1 MSSEENSRN
10 QASPD
15 LTLADALAAVQA
27 ADLPERRR
35 QEMASAL
42 RTISRA
48 LGKPLERIP
57 ARPRLL
63 AERLKLIAP
72 SAIGISRRRLNN
84 VRSLTQ
90 ASLILVQSMAPGRH
104 LNQLLPGW
112 QRLSDQLP
120 SDSVKRSVSRLMRF
134 CSARDIEPETIT
146 EETLQLFR
154 EYLDDTLK
162 IPHKVLSITARGWRQ
177 AQNAVTDWPKAKL
190 EIPDR
195 RKFWTLPFAAFPES
209 LSRDCEVWLNKLAGR
224 DLLDETTFR
233 PVCAATL
240 ALRQRQI
247 RCFAS
252 ALALH
257 GRDPKTIRC
266 LGDLVEIG
274 SFKDGLRFLLA
285 RRGGKATSAIVDLA
299 TCLKAIA
306 RHHVH
311 VDVGHINQ
319 MGSIIRRLAGG
330 LTGGLTAI
338 NRKRLQAFD
347 DPEKVQTFLMLPE
360 KLMAS
365 AKKNRNRTAGA
376 RLAQTAA
383 AIEILLM
390 APLRIK
396 NLANLDLERN
406 LVRFGDELHIV
417 IEPDE
422 VKNRH
427 PLQFPLPPKSAFLI
441 DNYVREYRPTLAMRD
456 NAALFPGR
464 TSGPKRQQV
473 LGKQIS
479 RSIYCYTG
487 LEVNPHLFRHIAA
500 KLFLDANPGSYEV
513 VRRVLG
519 HQSMKTTLSFYTGLE
534 HAAAARHFDANILR
548 LRRRRRKLKRNRK
561 RPKKD

>member
-1 MSSEENSRN
+1 MSSEVNSRN
-10 QASPD
+10 QASFD

-42 RTISRA
+42 RTIARA

-72 SAIGISRRRLNN
+72 GAIGISRRRLNN

-90 ASLILVQSMAPGRH
+90 ASLMLLQPMAPGRH
-104 LNQLLPGW
+104 VNKLLPGW

-120 SDSVKRSVSRLMRF
+120 SDPVKRSVSRLMRF
-134 CSARDIEPETIT
+134 CSARDIEPETFT
-146 EETLQLFR
+146 EETFQLFR
-154 EYLDDTLK
+154 EYLDDSLK
-162 IPHKVLSITARGWRQ
+162 IPHKVLSVTARGWRQ
-177 AQNAVTDWPKAKL
+177 AQDAVADWPKAKL

-195 RKFWTLPFAAFPES
+195 RRPWTLPFTAFPDPFS
-209 LSRDCEVWLNKLAGR
+209 KDCEVWLNKLAGR
-224 DLLDETTFR
+224 DLLDETSF
-233 PVCAATL
+233 PAVCAATL
-240 ALRQRQI
+240 ALRQRQV
-247 RCFAS
+247 RVFAS
-252 ALALH
+252 ALVLQ
-257 GRDPKTIRC
+257 GRDPKTITC
-266 LGDLVEIG
+266 LSDLVEID

-285 RRGGKATSAIVDLA
+285 RRGGKATSTIVDLA

-311 VDVGHINQ
+311 VDVAHLNQ
-319 MGSIIRRLAGG
+319 IRSIIRRLASGRSSG
-330 LTGGLTAI
+330 LTVI

-347 DPEKVQTFLMLPE
+347 DPENVRAFLVLPE

-365 AKKNRNRTAGA
+365 AKNTRNRTAGA
-376 RLAQTAA
+376 MLAQAAA

-390 APLRIK
+390 APLRLK
-396 NLANLDLERN
+396 NLANLDMERN
-406 LVRFGDELHIV
+406 LVRLGKELHIV
-417 IEPDE
+417 IEADE
-422 VKNRH
+422 VKNRQ
-427 PLQFPLPPKSAFLI
+427 PLQFPLPQESAELI
-441 DNYVREYRPTLAMRD
+441 DHYIREFRPRLTVCD
-456 NAALFPGR
+456 NTALFPGR
-464 TSGPKRQQV
+464 TGGPKRQLV

-479 RSIYCYTG
+479 QFIYSYTSF
-487 LEVNPHLFRHIAA
+487 EVNPHLFRHIAA
-500 KLFLDANPGSYEV
+500 KLFLDSNPGSYEV

-548 LRRRRRKLKRNRK
+548 LRRRRRKLKRSKK
-561 RPKKD
+561 RAKKS

>member
-1 MSSEENSRN
+1 MSSDANSRN
-10 QASPD
+10 PENLD
-15 LTLADALAAVQA
+15 LTLADVLAAVQA

-42 RTISRA
+42 RTMARA

-63 AERLKLIAP
+63 VERLKPIAP
-72 SAIGISRRRLNN
+72 GAIGISLRRLNN
-84 VRSLTQ
+84 VRSLVR
-90 ASLILVQSMAPGRH
+90 ASLMLVQPMAPGRH
-104 LNQLLPGW
+104 VNKLLQSW

-120 SDSVKRSVSRLMRF
+120 SESVKRSVSRLMRF

-154 EYLDDTLK
+154 EHLDDTLK
-162 IPHKVLSITARGWRQ
+162 IPHKVLSITARGWRR
-177 AQNAVTDWPKAKL
+177 AQNAVTDWPKVKL

-209 LSRDCEVWLNKLAGR
+209 LSKDCEVWLNKLAGR
-224 DLLDETTFR
+224 DLLDETSFP
-233 PVCAATL
+233 PVCSATL
-240 ALRQRQI
+240 VLRQRQV
-247 RCFAS
+247 RSFAS
-252 ALALH
+252 ALTLH
-257 GRDPKTIRC
+257 GRDPKTITC
-266 LGDLVEIG
+266 LADLVDIG

-311 VDVGHINQ
+311 VDVGHLNQ
-319 MGSIIRRLAGG
+319 MGSIIRRLASG
-330 LTGGLTAI
+330 LTGGLTPI
-338 NRKRLQAFD
+338 NRQRLQAFD
-347 DPEKVQTFLMLPE
+347 DPEKVRTFLMLPE

-365 AKKNRNRTAGA
+365 ARKTRNRTAGA

-406 LVRFGDELHIV
+406 LVRLGEELHIV

-422 VKNRH
+422 VKNRQQ
-427 PLQFPLPPKSAFLI
+427 LQFPLPPKSALLI
-441 DNYVREYRPTLAMRD
+441 DHYVREYRPMLAMRD

-479 RSIYCYTG
+479 RSIHSYTG
-487 LEVNPHLFRHIAA
+487 LEVNPHLFRHLAA

-519 HQSMKTTLSFYTGLE
+519 HKSMKTTLSFYTGLE

-548 LRRRRRKLKRNRK
+548 LRRRRRKLKRSKK